1 VYQTEETDWP
11 GAEANCTYYLPV
23 IGYWD
28 RVVFSD
34 DSKVEIGL
42 INASIFGEKPE
53 KNGSR
58 NE

>member
-23 IGYWD
+23 IGFWD

-34 DSKVEIGL
+34 ESNVEIGANKRVY
-42 INASIFGEKPE
+42 IWRKAREEWKPE
-53 KNGSR
+53 
-58 NE
+58 